1 MADNDR
7 TKEVRGQAPRKEE
20 VRQKKISADSTTS
33 SNEDRTKE
41 VRGQAPRKE
50 EVRQKKISIE

>member
-1 MADNDR
+1 MANHDR

-20 VRQKKISADSTTS
+20 IRQKKISADSTNS

-50 EVRQKKISIE
+50 EIRQKKISAE

>member
-20 VRQKKISADSTTS
+20 MKQKKIST
-33 SNEDRTKE
+33 EW
-41 VRGQAPRKE
+41 
-50 EVRQKKISIE
+50 KIITYDHLMNYK

>member
-1 MADNDR
+1 MTDNDR

-20 VRQKKISADSTTS
+20 IRQKKISADLITS
-33 SNEDRTKE
+33 SNENRTKE

-50 EVRQKKISIE
+50 EIRQKKISE

>member
-20 VRQKKISADSTTS
+20 IRQKKIVQNNNIT
-33 SNEDRTKE
+33 NNNRYE
-41 VRGQAPRKE
+41 
-50 EVRQKKISIE
+50 